1 MAHTEPIID
10 EPLTAAERPDAEAL
24 VREAGWNQVSADW
37 DLFLAL
43 GTIHA
48 ARVGHRV
55 VATAATLPYGEF
67 AWISLVLVNGEYR
80 RNGLGTRLLKRCIE
94 QLTSKG
100 CVPVLDATPAGRPLY
115 LGLGFKETWSYRR
128 LVRQAAQREAMIAAP
143 SDGTRVRPIT
153 DADWAALCVYDA
165 AAFGAN
171 RRTLLGR
178 MRGRLPAAELIA
190 ERHGRMVGFS
200 LGRDGR
206 GASQIGPLVAEDN
219 AAALALLA
227 QALPAISGPVYVDLA
242 DAKTAVGDALSA
254 CGFTSQR
261 PLTRML
267 LGRSQGFDDAAR
279 TFAVAGP
286 EIG

>member
-10 EPLTAAERPDAEAL
+10 APLSAAERPDAEAL
-24 VREAGWNQVSADW
+24 VREAGWNQVPADW
-37 DLFLAL
+37 EIFLAL

-48 ARVGHRV
+48 ARVGARV

-80 RNGLGTRLLKRCIE
+80 RHGLGTRLLKRCIE
-94 QLTSKG
+94 QLKSRG
-100 CVPVLDATPAGRPLY
+100 CIPVLDATPAGQPLY
-115 LGLGFKETWSYRR
+115 RGLGFQETWSYRR
-128 LVRQAAQREAMIAAP
+128 LVRQAALSEAAIAVP
-143 SDGTRVRPIT
+143 NDGTRVRPIT
-153 DADWAALCVYDA
+153 NADWTSLCAYDS

-171 RRTLLGR
+171 RSALLGR

-190 ERHGRMVGFS
+190 ERHGRIVGFS

-206 GASQIGPLVAEDN
+206 SASQIGPIVAEDD

-227 QALPAISGPVYVDLA
+227 EALPALSGPVFVDLA
-242 DAKTAVGDALSA
+242 DAKTAVGRALAA
-254 CGFTSQR
+254 CGFTAQR

-267 LGRSQGFDDAAR
+267 LGRSQGFDDPAR

>member
-24 VREAGWNQVSADW
+24 VREAGWNQVPADW

-48 ARVGHRV
+48 ARVGPRV

-153 DADWAALCVYDA
+153 DADWAALCAYDA

-206 GASQIGPLVAEDN
+206 SAPQIGPLVAEVN

-227 QALPAISGPVYVDLA
+227 QALPAISGPVYVDLG

-267 LGRSQGFDDAAR
+267 LGRSQGFDDPAR